1 MGNCYSSVKSKERN
15 IKKRSLKEICM
26 DDAINNRLNIIK
38 SAYEEGKLNNL
49 ELEKVFYL
57 STKFNSL
64 HIIKWGCE
72 KKILD
77 NIQDILY
84 IASINEYSEMIEYLI
99 INYQYDN
106 INIYNTFI
114 ISALNGNYHIIE
126 WLDDNY
132 KINDITYITAYLAA
146 YKNNWG
152 TCIKF
157 IANKINKNYFNN
169 FTIEDNF
176 DLKEEIQNFFNRFYK
191 KINKNSDVNRLI
203 RRDISYPTG
212 DIIIE
217 YHTRYPSVEDSE
229 EDVYNIFIIYILYL
243 FLTILFYLFVVIC
256 IYFYLFVVICI
267 YFYLFIFNITKN

>member
-49 ELEKVFYL
+49 ELKKVFLL
-57 STKFNSL
+57 SAKYNSL
-64 HIIKWGCE
+64 HIIKWGFE
-72 KKILD
+72 IKILD
-77 NIQDILY
+77 NIQEILD
-84 IASINEYSEMIEYLI
+84 IASINENSEMMQYLI
-99 INYQYDN
+99 LNYQNDNKKN

-114 ISALNGNYHIIE
+114 ISAFNGNNYMIE

-152 TCIKF
+152 TCTKF

-169 FTIEDNF
+169 FIIEDNF

-217 YHTRYPSVEDSE
+217 YHTRYPSAEDSE

-243 FLTILFYLFVVIC
+243 FLTILFYLFI
-256 IYFYLFVVICI
+256 VICI

>member
-1 MGNCYSSVKSKERN
+1 MVAAKNGN
-15 IKKRSLKEICM
+15 
-26 DDAINNRLNIIK
+26 LNTIK
-38 SAYEEGKLNNL
+38 SAYEEGKLDNL
-49 ELEKVFYL
+49 ELKKVFRL
-57 STKFNSL
+57 SAIHNNL
-64 HIIKWGCE
+64 DIIKWGFE
-72 KKILD
+72 IKILD
-77 NIQDILY
+77 NIQEILD
-84 IASINEYSEMIEYLI
+84 IASINENSEMMQYLI
-99 INYQYDN
+99 LNYQYDN

-114 ISALNGNYHIIE
+114 ISAFNGNNYMIE

-152 TCIKF
+152 ICTKF
-157 IANKINKNYFNN
+157 ISNKINKSYFNN
-169 FTIEDNF
+169 FIIEDNF
-176 DLKEEIQNFFNRFYK
+176 DLREEIQNFFNRFYK

-217 YHTRYPSVEDSE
+217 YHTRYPSAEDSE